1 MTRPSSMSPKLG
13 HGESNAM
20 ASTRGCSG
28 LRGSRTSQSSCA
40 ESRSLA
46 SGLPSRSASH
56 VASHVSSLAS
66 DRSSCVALQS
76 GRSLSAR
83 GAQSARGSQSAQ
95 GSQTARGSGG
105 SERDAWL
112 SMSSGQS
119 TSACRSDDSSMPP
132 RTPRSDQHGNG
143 GQAQRLG
150 GEGGRS
156 YKQLFREAAGARSWG
171 AKDSAEPRG
180 VAMLYGSLGGYNERM
195 PAAGALRRAAA
206 AVLGPASKRRAA
218 AKKAAR
224 QVQTLLVQ
232 RERLEAQRVAE
243 ERKSARLGAARV
255 AKEVAK
261 FWRGCCRAAQY
272 FEVQQRHA
280 AKTKQHFENI
290 QALVSRSEAF
300 SSEVTTQLLAEQELE
315 ELDSSSEGSEKEKA
329 EELAKTE
336 APALDVSAPFAASAS
351 SASLASFATAAVPA
365 SSAPPAPSAPSAT
378 ADASASA
385 ASALAPPEAESGQAC
400 QRLKKELETLSP
412 ELSTDN
418 FDRRHLS
425 QQITTQVPVLLLRHQ
440 IREYQHVGLHWLA
453 TLHDKQFNGIL
464 ADEMGLGK
472 TIMTIALLAHLAIE
486 KQVWGPHL
494 IVVPT
499 SVLMNWVKEFKKW
512 APGLKVCAYF
522 GDVEERRLK
531 RRGWGNEDAFHVC
544 VVSYSVALQDVQ
556 TLRRKRWYYLILDEA
571 QHIKNFRSQK
581 WQQLMRFNS
590 ARRLLLT
597 GTPLQNHLTELWSLL
612 HFLMPDMFHSF
623 TDFKEFFSDPLQQA
637 LQEKRVD
644 QEQDLV
650 ARLHKVLRPFMLRR
664 LKCEVERQLPNKH
677 EYVVRCPLSRRQQF
691 LYEEFMQR
699 RETQHV
705 LKKGEYMG
713 MMGILMQLRKVC
725 NHPELFEPRCPAT
738 AFVMAPLEVSFPG
751 AVLLALW
758 RAVAGRRVGE
768 ENFCSLLL
776 PLLSL
781 WRLEISLPKQQH
793 KDLPIAEVIE
803 LHMPA
808 AKRRRTVVPTLP
820 ADRLGP
826 LRRGISLKSQK
837 FLDESCLDFL
847 RREEQR
853 KDERRDVAVAVDT
866 LVWLA
871 ARDRPW
877 HGESGHDLLSMTCPW
892 CCECLEGELCRRGCA
907 APLAICRQRLR
918 LRPRPFL
925 WPEPARC
932 GVADLGP
939 KPSPVE
945 EQITPWER
953 RLWNLPRRRRR
964 DWEVD
969 GGALEALCTSIHSDL
984 LQHFSQRLGVWGLLV
999 PRVQVA
1005 PGGLLL
1011 QGNAITEVDPH
1022 IRLRPSL
1029 AAGQSAVWSRLQQSE
1044 ASLRQM
1050 LQGALVRNSV
1060 AEALHGRLLCHLPEK
1075 HYLESDCGKLRK
1087 LAVMLQEFKRR
1098 KAKCIIFTQFIKML
1112 DVLEAFVCN
1121 HRFTYLRL
1129 DGMVKVEM
1137 RQDLV
1142 DRFNEEDRIFLFICS
1157 TRAGGVG
1164 INLTSANV
1172 VIFYDSDWNPAMD
1185 RQATDRAHRI
1195 GQTREVYIYRL
1206 ISEHTVEE
1214 NIWRRQLQ
1222 KRELDNVVVDQGEF
1236 TTERLESL
1244 HRGSGKVDGQDAAD
1258 AAPQPIW
1265 TSAEVRSLLQNPD
1278 AATGSAVP
1286 TGPAPAPEAAP
1297 AANGQSGP
1305 KSTAELEQIL
1315 QSVEDR
1321 DDAQMARMA
1330 SVELQQ
1336 AEQLLKGD
1344 FHTKPSNA
1352 NAKAPQKLEWLSL
1365 PRLVRWGIHRV
1376 RLLQVEEALLQRAA
1390 AGRSTKRKMPHVA

>member
-143 GQAQRLG
+143 GQAQ
-150 GEGGRS
+150 S

-623 TDFKEFFSDPLQQA
+623 TDFKEFFSDPL
-637 LQEKRVD
+637 
-644 QEQDLV
+644 
-650 ARLHKVLRPFMLRR
+650 
-664 LKCEVERQLPNKH
+664 
-677 EYVVRCPLSRRQQF
+677 QQF